1 MRQIFFSFIIVLAGA
16 SAMAGPSGRVYVVDG
31 DTLDVGGTRVRLHG
45 IDAPE
50 VKQMCGGE
58 GAPMWSC
65 GAWVSQEVR
74 TRYEGRQAR
83 CQTLDTDRYGR
94 AVARCEIGGRD
105 IGREMVR
112 DGLAFAYRRYS
123 MAYDLDE
130 KRAAVREIG
139 LHGTGVQAPAAFR
152 ADARK
157 GREVA
162 NSAGAPQ
169 GCAIKGNISRKG
181 ERIYHAPGQEHY
193 GATRISTG
201 KGERWFCS
209 EAEALAAGW
218 RRAKR

>member
-1 MRQIFFSFIIVLAGA
+1 MRQIFSSILLMLAGA
-16 SAMAGPSGRVYVVDG
+16 AAGAGPSGQVHVVDG

-50 VKQMCGGE
+50 VKQMCGGK
-58 GAPMWSC
+58 GAPTWAC
-65 GAWVSQEVR
+65 GAWVSQEAR
-74 TRYEGRQAR
+74 NRYEGRLAR
-83 CQTLDTDRYGR
+83 CETLDTDRYGR
-94 AVARCEIGGRD
+94 VVARCEVGGRD

-130 KRAAVREIG
+130 KRAAVRELG

-162 NSAGAPQ
+162 NGAGAPQ
-169 GCAIKGNISRKG
+169 GCAIKGNISSKG
-181 ERIYHAPGQEHY
+181 VRIYHVPGQEHY
-193 GATRISTG
+193 GATRISPG

-209 EAEALAAGW
+209 EAEARAAGW